1 MNGKSHFLCSA
12 LSTMINIKLNHLLV
26 IHFHKYFQC
35 RVKSVR
41 IRSYSGPNLEN
52 VDHNN
57 SSTNTFHAVLSYKY
71 LYIYI
76 DIDLI
81 NDKFIKSQ

>member
-1 MNGKSHFLCSA
+1 
-12 LSTMINIKLNHLLV
+12 MINIKLNHLLV
-26 IHFHKYFQC
+26 IHFHKYFQR

-52 VDHNN
+52 LDHNN
-57 SSTNTFHAVLSYKY
+57 SSTSTFHAVLSHKY

-81 NDKFIKSQ
+81 NNNLLKANEA